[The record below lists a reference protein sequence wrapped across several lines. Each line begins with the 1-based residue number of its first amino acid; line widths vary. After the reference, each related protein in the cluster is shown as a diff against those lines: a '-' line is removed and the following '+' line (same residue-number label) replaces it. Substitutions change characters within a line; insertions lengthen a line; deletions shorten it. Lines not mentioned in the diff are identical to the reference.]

1 MKQNIEVTIKRAA
14 IYDDSAELACALEDL
29 REELLEVNGPGY
41 IGAYYL
47 RECAI
52 HIESMHDDLLQ
63 AVRAI
68 KALQRQLKEKKC
80 K

>member
-1 MKQNIEVTIKRAA
+1 MMQDIETTIKRAA
-14 IYDDSAELACALEDL
+14 IYNDSAELACALEDL
-29 REELLEVNGPGY
+29 RDELIEVNGPGY

-52 HIESMHDDLLQ
+52 HIESMYDDLLQ
-63 AVRAI
+63 AIRAI
-68 KALQRQLKEKKC
+68 KVLQRQLERKKC

>member
-1 MKQNIEVTIKRAA
+1 MMQDIELTIKRAA

-29 REELLEVNGPGY
+29 RDELMEVNGPGW

-47 RECAI
+47 SECAI
-52 HIESMHDDLLQ
+52 HIESMHDDLLE
-63 AVRAI
+63 AI
-68 KALQRQLKEKKC
+68 KAIKVLQRKLKEKKC

>member
-1 MKQNIEVTIKRAA
+1 MMQDIEVTIKRAA

-47 RECAI
+47 RECAMR
-52 HIESMHDDLLQ
+52 IESMHDDLLQ